1 MIDRYKGGEI
11 VNILYLSP
19 PLVFSSTM
27 DILYICLDNA
37 RKNMFGRKKVNK
49 LIEDIDRYFDLMDQS
64 VVVFKEGVRNYLYSH
79 TDAFNENLMR
89 MSAIDSEAGVLRREI
104 ENALYTQT
112 ALVRSRGDIMRLFEK
127 TRNITDILNDSLFQ
141 FEIETPFI
149 PSELNPEFMK
159 LTEFSTLA
167 VEAVVPAA
175 KAYFKAPETVPDK
188 ISRAYFYEKEAVK
201 YSQTIKRT
209 VFHNMPSL
217 KLSEKFHLRY
227 FALHIENLAKGA
239 ENVADQLAVMAI
251 RRTL

>member
-1 MIDRYKGGEI
+1 
-11 VNILYLSP
+11 
-19 PLVFSSTM
+19 
-27 DILYICLDNA
+27 
-37 RKNMFGRKKVNK
+37 MFGRKKANK

-64 VVVFKEGVRNYLYSH
+64 VLVFKSGVRNYLYSNK
-79 TDAFNENLMR
+79 DDFNDNLMK
-89 MSAIDSEAGVLRREI
+89 MSSLDSEADVLRREI
-104 ENALYTQT
+104 DSGLYTQT
-112 ALVRSRGDIMRLFEK
+112 ALVRSRADIMRLLEK
-127 TRNITDILNDSLFQ
+127 SRSITDILNDSLFQ

-149 PSELNPEFMK
+149 PKELNQEFMK

-175 KAYFKAPETVPDK
+175 KAYFRSPETVPDK

-209 VFHNMPSL
+209 VFHNMTSL

-227 FALHIENLAKGA
+227 FALHIENLSKAA
-239 ENVADQLAVMAI
+239 EKVADQLAVMAI

>member
-1 MIDRYKGGEI
+1 
-11 VNILYLSP
+11 
-19 PLVFSSTM
+19 
-27 DILYICLDNA
+27 
-37 RKNMFGRKKVNK
+37 MFGRKKADK
-49 LIEDIDRYFDLMDQS
+49 LIDDIDRYFDLMDQA
-64 VVVFKEGVRNYLYSH
+64 VLVFKEGVRNYLYSNS
-79 TDAFNENLMR
+79 DGFNENLMR
-89 MSAIDSEAGVLRREI
+89 MSSLDSESSVLRREI

-112 ALVRSRGDIMRLFEK
+112 ALVRSRADIMRLFEK
-127 TRNITDILNDSLFQ
+127 TRNITDILSESLLQ

-149 PSELNPEFMK
+149 PSELNQEFLK

-167 VEAVVPAA
+167 VESVVPAA

-227 FALHIENLAKGA
+227 FALHIENLSKAA

>member
-1 MIDRYKGGEI
+1 
-11 VNILYLSP
+11 
-19 PLVFSSTM
+19 
-27 DILYICLDNA
+27 
-37 RKNMFGRKKVNK
+37 MFGRKRANK
-49 LIEDIDRYFDLMDQS
+49 LVEDIDRYFDLMDQS
-64 VVVFKEGVRNYLYSH
+64 VLVFKEGVRNYLYSN
-79 TDAFNENLMR
+79 TNGFNENLMK
-89 MSAIDSEAGVLRREI
+89 MSALDSESSVLRREI

-112 ALVRSRGDIMRLFEK
+112 ALVRSRADIMRLFEK
-127 TRNITDILNDSLFQ
+127 TRNITDILNESLFQ

-149 PSELNPEFMK
+149 PSELNQEFMK

-175 KAYFKAPETVPDK
+175 KAYFRTPDLVQEK

-201 YSQTIKRT
+201 YSQTIKRN

-227 FALHIENLAKGA
+227 FALHIENFSKAA

-251 RRTL
+251 RRNL

>member
-1 MIDRYKGGEI
+1 
-11 VNILYLSP
+11 
-19 PLVFSSTM
+19 
-27 DILYICLDNA
+27 
-37 RKNMFGRKKVNK
+37 MFGRKKSIK
-49 LIEDIDRYFDLMDQS
+49 LIEDIDRYFDIMDQS
-64 VVVFKEGVRNYLYSH
+64 LLVYKEGVRNYLYSNPEG
-79 TDAFNENLMR
+79 FNDNLKK
-89 MSAIDSEAGVLRREI
+89 MSALESEGDVLRKEI

-127 TRNITDILNDSLFQ
+127 TRSITNLLNDSLFQ

-167 VEAVVPAA
+167 VESVVPAA
-175 KAYFKAPETVPDK
+175 KAYFKAPETVQDK
-188 ISRAYFYEKEAVK
+188 INRAYFYEKEAVK

-227 FALHIENLAKGA
+227 FALHIENLSKAA

-251 RRTL
+251 RRTM

>member
-1 MIDRYKGGEI
+1 
-11 VNILYLSP
+11 
-19 PLVFSSTM
+19 
-27 DILYICLDNA
+27 
-37 RKNMFGRKKVNK
+37 MFGRKKANK

-64 VVVFKEGVRNYLYSH
+64 VLVFKSGVRNYLYSNK
-79 TDAFNENLMR
+79 DDFNDNLMK
-89 MSAIDSEAGVLRREI
+89 MSSLDSEADVLRREI
-104 ENALYTQT
+104 ESGLYTQT
-112 ALVRSRGDIMRLFEK
+112 ALVRSRADIMRLLEK
-127 TRNITDILNDSLFQ
+127 SRSITDILNDSLFQ

-149 PSELNPEFMK
+149 PKELNQEFMK

-175 KAYFKAPETVPDK
+175 KAYFRSPETVTDK

-209 VFHNMPSL
+209 VFHNMTSL

-227 FALHIENLAKGA
+227 FALHIENLSKAA
-239 ENVADQLAVMAI
+239 EKVADQLAVMAI

>member
-1 MIDRYKGGEI
+1 
-11 VNILYLSP
+11 
-19 PLVFSSTM
+19 
-27 DILYICLDNA
+27 
-37 RKNMFGRKKVNK
+37 MFGRKKANK
-49 LIEDIDRYFDLMDQS
+49 LVDDIDRYFDLMDQS
-64 VVVFKEGVRNYLYSH
+64 VLVFKEGVRNYLYSN
-79 TDAFNENLMR
+79 TNGFNENLMK
-89 MSAIDSEAGVLRREI
+89 MSALDSESSVLRREI

-112 ALVRSRGDIMRLFEK
+112 ALVRSRADIMRLFEK
-127 TRNITDILNDSLFQ
+127 TRNITDILNESLFQ

-149 PSELNPEFMK
+149 PSELNQEFMK

-175 KAYFKAPETVPDK
+175 KAYFRTPDLVQEK

-201 YSQTIKRT
+201 YSQTIKRN

-227 FALHIENLAKGA
+227 FALHIENLSKAA

-251 RRTL
+251 RRNL

>member
-1 MIDRYKGGEI
+1 
-11 VNILYLSP
+11 
-19 PLVFSSTM
+19 
-27 DILYICLDNA
+27 
-37 RKNMFGRKKVNK
+37 MFGRKRANK
-49 LIEDIDRYFDLMDQS
+49 LVEDIDRYFDLMDQS
-64 VVVFKEGVRNYLYSH
+64 VLVFKEGVRNYLYSN
-79 TDAFNENLMR
+79 TNGFNENLMK
-89 MSAIDSEAGVLRREI
+89 MSALDSESSVLRREI

-112 ALVRSRGDIMRLFEK
+112 ALVRSRADIMRLFEK
-127 TRNITDILNDSLFQ
+127 TRNITDILNESLFQ

-149 PSELNPEFMK
+149 PSELNQEFMK

-175 KAYFKAPETVPDK
+175 KAYFRTPDLVQEI

-201 YSQTIKRT
+201 YSQTIKRN

-227 FALHIENLAKGA
+227 FALHIENLSKAA

-251 RRTL
+251 RRNL

>member
-1 MIDRYKGGEI
+1 
-11 VNILYLSP
+11 
-19 PLVFSSTM
+19 
-27 DILYICLDNA
+27 
-37 RKNMFGRKKVNK
+37 MFGRKKANK

-64 VVVFKEGVRNYLYSH
+64 VLVFKSGVRNYLYSNK
-79 TDAFNENLMR
+79 DDFNDNLMK
-89 MSAIDSEAGVLRREI
+89 MSSLDSEADVLRREI
-104 ENALYTQT
+104 ESGLYTQT
-112 ALVRSRGDIMRLFEK
+112 ALVRSRADIMRLLEK
-127 TRNITDILNDSLFQ
+127 SRSITDILNDSLFQ

-149 PSELNPEFMK
+149 PKELNQEFMK

-175 KAYFKAPETVPDK
+175 KAYFRSPETVPDK

-209 VFHNMPSL
+209 VFHNMTSL

-227 FALHIENLAKGA
+227 FALHIENLSKAA
-239 ENVADQLAVMAI
+239 EKVADQLAVMAI

>member
-1 MIDRYKGGEI
+1 
-11 VNILYLSP
+11 
-19 PLVFSSTM
+19 
-27 DILYICLDNA
+27 
-37 RKNMFGRKKVNK
+37 MFGRKKSIK
-49 LIEDIDRYFDLMDQS
+49 LIEDIDRYFDLIDQS
-64 VVVFKEGVRNYLYSH
+64 LLVFKEGVRNYLYSNPAGLN
-79 TDAFNENLMR
+79 DNLLK
-89 MSAIDSEAGVLRREI
+89 MSALESEADVLRREI

-127 TRNITDILNDSLFQ
+127 TRSITDMLHDSLFQ

-167 VEAVVPAA
+167 VESLIPAA
-175 KAYFKAPETVPDK
+175 KAYFKAPETVQDK
-188 ISRAYFYEKEAVK
+188 INRAYFYEKEAVK

-227 FALHIENLAKGA
+227 FALHIEDLSKAA

>member
-1 MIDRYKGGEI
+1 
-11 VNILYLSP
+11 
-19 PLVFSSTM
+19 
-27 DILYICLDNA
+27 
-37 RKNMFGRKKVNK
+37 MFGHKKTNK
-49 LIEDIDRYFDLMDQS
+49 LIEDIDRYFDLMDQALL
-64 VVVFKEGVRNYLYSH
+64 VFKSGVRNYLYSSK
-79 TDAFNENLMR
+79 DEFNENLMR
-89 MSAIDSEAGVLRREI
+89 MSATDSEAGVLRREI

-112 ALVRSRGDIMRLFEK
+112 ALVRSRGDIMRLLEK

-167 VEAVVPAA
+167 VEAVIPAA
-175 KAYFKAPETVPDK
+175 RAYFKSPETVPDK
-188 ISRAYFYEKEAVK
+188 ISRTYFYEKEAIK

-209 VFHNMPSL
+209 VFHNMTSL

-227 FALHIENLAKGA
+227 FALHIENLAKAA

>member
-1 MIDRYKGGEI
+1 
-11 VNILYLSP
+11 
-19 PLVFSSTM
+19 
-27 DILYICLDNA
+27 
-37 RKNMFGRKKVNK
+37 MFGRKKVEK
-49 LIEDIDRYFDLMDQS
+49 LVDDIDRYFDMIDQS
-64 VVVFKEGVRNYLYSH
+64 VLVFKDGVRNYLYSNS
-79 TDAFNENLMR
+79 DGFNQNLIK
-89 MSAIDSEAGVLRREI
+89 MSAIDSEAEVLRREI

-112 ALVRSRGDIMRLFEK
+112 ALVRSRADIMRLFEK

-141 FEIETPFI
+141 FEIETPFV

-159 LTEFSTLA
+159 LTEFSTLT
-167 VEAVVPAA
+167 VEAVLPAA
-175 KAYFKAPETVPDK
+175 KAYFKSPESVPDK

-201 YSQTIKRT
+201 YSQTIKRK

-227 FALHIENLAKGA
+227 FALHIENLAKAA